1 MDAVNSW
8 GGGHGRDSHTE
19 WQVTTNHTTPLPEKS
34 QSQSG
39 NGFGNENDNHIK
51 VVLVGAPGV
60 GKTSMVQVNS
70 SLYSYLIY
78 YENNYSLDDS
88 IVEEINLFLHQ
99 HLSEFN
105 MAGNSYFEIKLDF
118 FNINSLFLFC
128 LA

>member
-1 MDAVNSW
+1 MNSW

-60 GKTSMVQVNS
+60 GKTSMVQVTHNPI
-70 SLYSYLIY
+70 LIFFICNFY
-78 YENNYSLDDS
+78 QVHLKFTNFPKNLS
-88 IVEEINLFLHQ
+88 ILLQV
-99 HLSEFN
+99 
-105 MAGNSYFEIKLDF
+105 
-118 FNINSLFLFC
+118 
-128 LA
+128 

>member
-1 MDAVNSW
+1 MNSW

-60 GKTSMVQVNS
+60 GKTSMVQVIQL
-70 SLYSYLIY
+70 LY
-78 YENNYSLDDS
+78 
-88 IVEEINLFLHQ
+88 INLHTTDNTNNFFEVNAHYL
-99 HLSEFN
+99 
-105 MAGNSYFEIKLDF
+105 YFCTI
-118 FNINSLFLFC
+118 NIIIV
-128 LA
+128 

>member
-1 MDAVNSW
+1 MGRKIYLLKPFSFLKIVDAVNSW

-60 GKTSMVQVNS
+60 GKTSMVQVIQL
-70 SLYSYLIY
+70 LY
-78 YENNYSLDDS
+78 
-88 IVEEINLFLHQ
+88 INIHTNANFH
-99 HLSEFN
+99 
-105 MAGNSYFEIKLDF
+105 
-118 FNINSLFLFC
+118 
-128 LA
+128 

>member
-70 SLYSYLIY
+70 PLYCYLMKFKETLFKWLNSIR
-78 YENNYSLDDS
+78 NN
-88 IVEEINLFLHQ
+88 
-99 HLSEFN
+99 
-105 MAGNSYFEIKLDF
+105 F
-118 FNINSLFLFC
+118 FPYQC
-128 LA
+128 

>member
-70 SLYSYLIY
+70 PLYCYLMKY
-78 YENNYSLDDS
+78 
-88 IVEEINLFLHQ
+88 Q
-99 HLSEFN
+99 R
-105 MAGNSYFEIKLDF
+105 
-118 FNINSLFLFC
+118 NII
-128 LA
+128 

>member
-1 MDAVNSW
+1 MRQEKHLIWNFGVESGTKYISFKTIFPFKIVDAVNSW

-70 SLYSYLIY
+70 PLYFNLMIY
-78 YENNYSLDDS
+78 
-88 IVEEINLFLHQ
+88 Q
-99 HLSEFN
+99 R
-105 MAGNSYFEIKLDF
+105 
-118 FNINSLFLFC
+118 NII
-128 LA
+128 

>member
-1 MDAVNSW
+1 MNSW

-60 GKTSMVQVNS
+60 GKTSLVQVITKNAWTKS
-70 SLYSYLIY
+70 QQFQHYLLNISA
-78 YENNYSLDDS
+78 NF
-88 IVEEINLFLHQ
+88 NLFMHIFKCRM
-99 HLSEFN
+99 S
-105 MAGNSYFEIKLDF
+105 
-118 FNINSLFLFC
+118 
-128 LA
+128 

>member
-1 MDAVNSW
+1 MNSW

-70 SLYSYLIY
+70 PLYSYLMN
-78 YENNYSLDDS
+78 YENKYSLDDS
-88 IVEEINLFLHQ
+88 IEEEINTLFISTLIGISENFTL
-99 HLSEFN
+99 HLS
-105 MAGNSYFEIKLDF
+105 
-118 FNINSLFLFC
+118 
-128 LA
+128 

>member
-1 MDAVNSW
+1 MKLERKKHLLNPYFSFEIVDAVNSW

-70 SLYSYLIY
+70 PLYCYVMIS
-78 YENNYSLDDS
+78 
-88 IVEEINLFLHQ
+88 Q
-99 HLSEFN
+99 R
-105 MAGNSYFEIKLDF
+105 
-118 FNINSLFLFC
+118 NII
-128 LA
+128 

>member
-1 MDAVNSW
+1 MNSW

-60 GKTSMVQVNS
+60 GKTSMVQVIQL
-70 SLYSYLIY
+70 LY
-78 YENNYSLDDS
+78 
-88 IVEEINLFLHQ
+88 INIHTNTDMHLFLEVALKRLL
-99 HLSEFN
+99 HLILCTV
-105 MAGNSYFEIKLDF
+105 NSMVV
-118 FNINSLFLFC
+118 
-128 LA
+128 